1 MRVAVVGAS
10 GFVGSAVTR
19 ACESGGHELIAV
31 SAPRVFSNAASSD
44 DLEAELAGLHDE
56 VARTADQLAG
66 SDVVVNAA
74 GLADALSGDRA
85 ALFGANAL
93 VPRLLAAAGD
103 AAGCGRLV
111 HVSSA
116 AVQGRR
122 ARLDESESY
131 DPFSPYAES
140 KILGEQAALASQR
153 AVVYRPTSVHG
164 PTRPVTERL
173 AGLAR
178 GPISSYAGDGS
189 LPTPQILDSSVGSA
203 VRFLVEQ
210 PTVPRI
216 VMHPWEGM
224 TTRSLLEALGAGR
237 RPRHLPSLLARA
249 AVSTLAR
256 AATLRPG
263 AQGLARRLE
272 MLWFGQAQA
281 ESWLTAAGWTGAATP
296 DDWAELG
303 RRLSAQ
309 ASAPTASTS

>member
-19 ACESGGHELIAV
+19 ACESTGHEV
-31 SAPRVFSNAASSD
+31 VGVGAPRVLSRVTS
-44 DLEAELAGLHDE
+44 LEGLEVELAGLSDT

-66 SDVVVNAA
+66 ADVVVNAA

-93 VPRLLAAAGD
+93 LPRLLCAATE

-140 KILGEQAALASQR
+140 KILGEQAALMSR
-153 AVVYRPTSVHG
+153 RTVVYRPTSVHG
-164 PTRPVTERL
+164 PTRSVTERL

-178 GPISSYAGDGS
+178 GPVSSYAGDGS
-189 LPTPQILDSSVGSA
+189 FPTPQILDSSVGSA
-203 VRFLVEQ
+203 VRFLIEQ
-210 PTVPRI
+210 PSVPRV

-237 RPRHLPSLLARA
+237 RPRRIPLAIARGVVGSLSRA
-249 AVSTLAR
+249 AV
-256 AATLRPG
+256 LRPG
-263 AQGLARRLE
+263 TQGLARRLE
-272 MLWFGQAQA
+272 MLWLGQAQA
-281 ESWLTAAGWTGAATP
+281 ESWLSAAGWTDAATQ

-303 RRLSAQ
+303 HRLRR
-309 ASAPTASTS
+309 